1 MPYLSD
7 QQAME
12 LAYVEAEKAKAQGE
26 VPVGAVVIRDGEIL
40 GRGFNNS
47 ITNHDPSA
55 HAEIIAMRMAG
66 DNLKNYRLSGCSLY
80 VTLEPCAMCATA
92 ILHARIAR
100 LVFATWDEKA
110 GAVVSAENLLDS
122 AWANHRVSWSSGVM
136 QDECTQLLKDFFEQR
151 RS

>member
-40 GRGFNNS
+40 GHGFNNS

-55 HAEIIAMRMAG
+55 HAEIMAMRMAG
-66 DNLKNYRLSGCSLY
+66 DNLKNYRLNG
-80 VTLEPCAMCATA
+80 
-92 ILHARIAR
+92 R
-100 LVFATWDEKA
+100 
-110 GAVVSAENLLDS
+110 NLMVLF
-122 AWANHRVSWSSGVM
+122 
-136 QDECTQLLKDFFEQR
+136 TP
-151 RS
+151 